1 MENIFSVVGR
11 VVYFASAD
19 VQRVISNGWPLLDV
33 SAQIEICGDIF
44 LYCND
49 QDLNVEI
56 ALGCISL
63 DPTEKAI
70 FLNYMLVHEI
80 SKISCILN
88 CSERTVFLDYY
99 YELAS

>member
-56 ALGCISL
+56 ALIEFIAITTGLMRYMVIVLL
-63 DPTEKAI
+63 DGPARCRLH
-70 FLNYMLVHEI
+70 F
-80 SKISCILN
+80 
-88 CSERTVFLDYY
+88 
-99 YELAS
+99 